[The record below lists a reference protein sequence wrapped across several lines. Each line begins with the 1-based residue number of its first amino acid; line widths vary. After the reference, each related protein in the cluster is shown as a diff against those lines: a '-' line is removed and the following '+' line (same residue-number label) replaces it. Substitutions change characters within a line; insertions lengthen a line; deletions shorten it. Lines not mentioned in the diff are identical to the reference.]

1 MGYDNTPNALG
12 RLPIRI
18 TLIKYYVELIRYRT
32 SLKVRIFRYYIVIT
46 ISIRSL
52 SNYNKKPFE

>member
-1 MGYDNTPNALG
+1 MGYDNIPNALS

-18 TLIKYYVELIRYRT
+18 TLIKYYVPRIRFRT
-32 SLKVRIFRYYIVIT
+32 SLEVRIFSYWIIIT

-52 SNYNKKPFE
+52 SNYNKKLFE

>member
-1 MGYDNTPNALG
+1 MGYDNIPNALS

-18 TLIKYYVELIRYRT
+18 TLIKYYVPIIRFRT
-32 SLKVRIFRYYIVIT
+32 SLEVRIFNYWIIIT

-52 SNYNKKPFE
+52 SNYNKKTI

>member
-1 MGYDNTPNALG
+1 MGYDNIPNALS

-18 TLIKYYVELIRYRT
+18 TLIKYYVPIIGFRT
-32 SLKVRIFRYYIVIT
+32 SLEVRIFSYWIIIT

-52 SNYNKKPFE
+52 SNYNKKTI